1 MAGTLSS
8 RPNHYD
14 ALGLTPAA
22 SDDQIARAF
31 GLKMKAFR
39 WHPAGAAAELWIAYE
54 TLRDR
59 IKRADY
65 DRSLGLVPQRQQRWS
80 MTVTQQQWTPFIASE
95 REMERDQVPEPHVSA
110 GERTEAP
117 IDARLEAI
125 AATIRELT
133 KPPLPEPRAEAPQVR
148 TPVQP
153 RRQPAGDLDI
163 VIEDIRRV
171 GRMEKERLQE
181 EDRPLNWKRPV
192 QLVGGLVVGAGV
204 LGALLGIS
212 ARDNPAPAEA
222 ESPSPSPSP
231 LPHAGVVQHA
241 PVPPVASSAAIPFAS
256 DDGDLYPAKA
266 RAHRRYASKS
276 RSAPPADTV
285 TPTDSAPVPAEPDAA
300 PGAGSVAADPL
311 APKPAGASLPLSKST
326 IARTL
331 DRIGYRCGGVASSS
345 AVDSAGTFSVTCSSG
360 QAYRATPVHGR
371 YRFRRS
377 AGN

>member
-22 SDDQIARAF
+22 SDEQIARAF
-31 GLKMKAFR
+31 GRKMTAFR

-65 DRSLGLVPQRQQRWS
+65 DRSLGLVPKRPQSWS

-95 REMERDQVPEPHVSA
+95 PEMEREQAPEPHVSA
-110 GERTEAP
+110 GERSEAP

-133 KPPLPEPRAEAPQVR
+133 KPAPPELRAEASPVQM
-148 TPVQP
+148 PVQP

-163 VIEDIRRV
+163 VIEVRRV
-171 GRMEKERLQE
+171 GRMEKERLQQ

-222 ESPSPSPSP
+222 ESPAPVKAVGAV
-231 LPHAGVVQHA
+231 PHASA
-241 PVPPVASSAAIPFAS
+241 VPPIASPVTVPLAAGS
-256 DDGDLYPAKA
+256 DAADLYPAKT
-266 RAHRRYASKS
+266 RTSRQYAPKP
-276 RSAPPADTV
+276 RGAPQADSVQTS
-285 TPTDSAPVPAEPDAA
+285 DNAPVQAQADAA
-300 PGAGSVAADPL
+300 PAADQVAADPL
-311 APKPAGASLPLSKST
+311 APKPTPATLPLSNST

-331 DRIGYRCGGVASSS
+331 DRIGYRCGGVASST
-345 AVDSAGTFSVTCSSG
+345 ALDDVGTFSVTCSSG
-360 QAYRATPVHGR
+360 QTYRATPVHGR

-377 AGN
+377 ASN